1 MTDRSPESALVHIDN
16 LTVRRNREA
25 ILDRVCIQIAR
36 SSAHVIVGPN
46 GAGKSTL
53 ILAMLGQTPFDGR
66 IVINWQGTGAIGY
79 VPQTFAIDP
88 TLPVTVEDFLA
99 LTRQRLPVSLG
110 ITRATR
116 SRIAGLLE
124 RVGLSGRERR
134 PLAVLSGGELR
145 RVLLAHA
152 LDPEP
157 ELLILDEPGSGLDAA
172 SAAWLDETLLTLRN
186 ERRTTIVMVSHD
198 SDRVRRI
205 ADRVT
210 LLDRRVVAEGS
221 PDEVFA
227 TTSLTGVATGL
238 ADDTARQEGRGLR

>member
-1 MTDRSPESALVHIDN
+1 MTERQDQRVLVQIDD
-16 LTVRRNREA
+16 LTVRRHREA
-25 ILDRVCIQIAR
+25 ILDHVRIHIAR

-53 ILAMLGQTPFDGR
+53 VSAILGQIQFDGQ
-66 IVINWQGTGAIGY
+66 IVMHWQGTGAVGY
-79 VPQTFAIDP
+79 VPQTFPIDP

-110 ITRATR
+110 ITRAAR
-116 SRIAGLLE
+116 SRIAALLA
-124 RVGLSGRERR
+124 RVGLPGRERR

-157 ELLILDEPGSGLDAA
+157 ELLILDEA
-172 SAAWLDETLLTLRN
+172 SAAWLDDTLVEMRDQ
-186 ERRTTIVMVSHD
+186 RRTTIVMVSHD

-210 LLDRRVVAEGS
+210 LLDRRVLAEG
-221 PDEVFA
+221 PADEVFA
-227 TTSLTGVATGL
+227 TAAAL
-238 ADDTARQEGRGLR
+238 AGRSVHHASRGTP